1 MLLILAATVIGGLG
15 TAAVTVSTS
24 PLLAVVLAPIAGS
37 AAALIAGLFLNWRR
51 GRHWQSEAD
60 LEVQTDAMAG
70 SLNGSAEPRKASSP
84 DQDISH
90 GRQAA
95 A

>member
-37 AAALIAGLFLNWRR
+37 TAALIAGLFLNWRR

-60 LEVQTDAMAG
+60 LEAQNDAMAD
-70 SLNGSAEPRKASSP
+70 SLNGSAEPQKALSP
-84 DQDISH
+84 DQDASR
-90 GRQAA
+90 GRRTAA
-95 A
+95 